1 MNIFKDN
8 PYVDGKK
15 IDVQETDWEENTRK
29 NTVILKNLGFENT
42 IEDIRQV
49 FTNFDL
55 NIITMLR
62 DEDGFGKGEAI
73 MQQIK
78 INKRNILIGDYSK
91 VYKLNTS
98 FRQKTE

>member
-73 MQQIK
+73 IQFK
-78 INKRNILIGDYSK
+78 DPSD
-91 VYKLNTS
+91 
-98 FRQKTE
+98 FE